1 MSALT
6 RYLLNTAQAKTGLS
20 SSVVIGYLAQAALG
34 VTTVVFLLVAVFFV
48 LSDYFGFGG
57 TKTSIGMF
65 LVFLTLLAGSVVW
78 TSGARK
84 RTKEEAER
92 ALSAP
97 KAPIFLNP
105 PLLKAGLQ
113 FGRTVGW
120 RRLLP
125 AAVVTLAATGVAAE
139 WTRRHHHNGRA
150 D

>member
-34 VTTVVFLLVAVFFV
+34 VITVVLLLVGVFFV
-48 LSDYFGFGG
+48 FSDYFGFGG

-65 LVFLTLLAGSVVW
+65 LVFLALLAGSVIW
-78 TSGARK
+78 TSSAKK

-97 KAPIFLNP
+97 KAPIILYA

-113 FGRTVGW
+113 LGRAVGW

-139 WTRRHHHNGRA
+139 WARRNHHKGRT

>member
-1 MSALT
+1 MNALT
-6 RYLLNTAQAKTGLS
+6 RYLVNTAQAKTGLS
-20 SSVVIGYLAQAALG
+20 SSVVIGYLAQAGLG
-34 VTTVVFLLVAVFFV
+34 VTTVVLLLVAVFFV
-48 LSDYFGFGG
+48 FSDYFGFGG

-65 LVFLTLLAGSVVW
+65 LVFLASLVGTAVW
-78 TSGARK
+78 TSSAKK
-84 RTKEEAER
+84 RTKEEAQR

-97 KAPIFLNP
+97 KAPIIFSP

-139 WTRRHHHNGRA
+139 WARRHHNNGRA

>member
-1 MSALT
+1 MNALT
-6 RYLLNTAQAKTGLS
+6 RYLVNTAQAKTGLS

-34 VTTVVFLLVAVFFV
+34 LATVVLLLVAVFFV
-48 LSDYFGFGG
+48 FSDYFGFGG

-65 LVFLTLLAGSVVW
+65 VVFLSSLLGTAVW
-78 TSGARK
+78 TRSAKK
-84 RTKEEAER
+84 RTKEEAAR

-97 KAPIFLNP
+97 KAPIIFSP

-113 FGRTVGW
+113 LGRTVGW

-139 WTRRHHHNGRA
+139 SARRHHHNGRT

>member
-1 MSALT
+1 MNALT
-6 RYLLNTAQAKTGLS
+6 RYLVNTAQAKTGLS
-20 SSVVIGYLAQAALG
+20 SSVVIGYLAQAGLG
-34 VTTVVFLLVAVFFV
+34 VTTVVLLLVAVFFV
-48 LSDYFGFGG
+48 FSDYFGFGG

-65 LVFLTLLAGSVVW
+65 LVFLALLAGSAVW
-78 TSGARK
+78 TSSAKK
-84 RTKEEAER
+84 RTKEEAQR

-97 KAPIFLNP
+97 KAPIIFSP

-125 AAVVTLAATGVAAE
+125 AAVVTLAATGGAAE
-139 WTRRHHHNGRA
+139 WARRHHHNGRA